1 MALPRMT
8 VSGRLAADPELKF
21 TQSGKAVTRI
31 RVVAS
36 DRVKVGDEWKD
47 GDTLWISVTCWDRLA
62 ENVAEST
69 KKGDL
74 VIVTGRLLTEEWTD
88 REGNKRSAITMKADS
103 VGADLTF
110 RVLPHGGAAHAAVAE
125 ERGIPDPAG
134 EDDPWAVTSRTTPV
148 AGDQPSPAF

>member
-1 MALPRMT
+1 MSLPRMT

-36 DRVKVGDEWKD
+36 DRVKDGNDWKD

-88 REGNKRSAITMKADS
+88 REGNKRSAITMKAEA

-110 RVLPHGGAAHAAVAE
+110 RVLPHGGAAHAATAAD
-125 ERGIPDPAG
+125 RGIPDPAAAA
-134 EDDPWAVTSRTTPV
+134 DDPWATPL
-148 AGDQPSPAF
+148 PPALAPGAEPGF